1 MTVMQERETLP
12 GVDEVTQQALSAAA
26 DGYEKAPARLK
37 AAILDAARKG
47 DSPAKIVKAIR
58 HVYTYDYV
66 ARLVRKDRAENPS
79 AYGS

>member
-12 GVDEVTQQALSAAA
+12 GVDDETRQELEAAA
-26 DGYEKAPARLK
+26 DAYEEAPARLK

-66 ARLVRKDRAENPS
+66 ARIVRADRKRSQA
-79 AYGS
+79 